1 MPRLRMVATDEMPFD
16 LMLHNS
22 QHPLQAQRFELFSLA
37 APIFRRHGYRGATMK
52 TLAFACHFSASTLY
66 HLPSKLALATYH
78 LTRPQFT
85 WSTVP
90 LHRAPEPLEDLR
102 DAVDLAIAGWPD
114 HELSLEL
121 AREAGVRLSGRK
133 LGERFAEG
141 VAFIGRA
148 VLEVAPAVGRE
159 RAESVARHVLALLV
173 APATTGLETD
183 PAEVR
188 ARIVDALSMELTP
201 ASVDPERFARVM
213 AAVPAAGRYAG
224 VA

>member
-1 MPRLRMVATDEMPFD
+1 MTTTNEMPFD
-16 LMLHNS
+16 LMLTDS
-22 QHPLQAQRFELFSLA
+22 RDPLQARRFELFGLA
-37 APIFRRHGYRGATMK
+37 APVFRRHGYRGATMK
-52 TLAFACHFSASTLY
+52 ALAFACHLSAPTLY
-66 HLPSKLALATYH
+66 HYFPSKLALATYH

-90 LHRAPEPLEDLR
+90 LRRAAESLEDLR

-114 HELSLEL
+114 HQLSFEL
-121 AREAGVRLSGRK
+121 AREAGVRLSHRQ

-141 VAFIGRA
+141 VAFIGRG
-148 VLEVAPAVGRE
+148 VLGVAPAIGRE

-183 PAEVR
+183 PADVR
-188 ARIVDALSMELTP
+188 AHIVDALRMELAP
-201 ASVDPERFARVM
+201 ADVDPERFARMM
-213 AAVPAAGRYAG
+213 AAVPPVAGRSTG